1 MFGTSYLST
10 FFLLSRIVEENE
22 EEALPAVRVLVQ
34 HLCMKVPD
42 QAEFRNS
49 VGKVMLFYCIVFEI
63 VIKGNVILLYCIRDC
78 LAA

>member
-10 FFLLSRIVEENE
+10 FFLLSHIVEENE
-22 EEALPAVRVLVQ
+22 GEALPAVRVLVQ

-49 VGKVMLFYCIVFEI
+49 VGKVMLLYSRLSCVEI
-63 VIKGNVILLYCIRDC
+63 EVYHVQYALS
-78 LAA
+78 